1 MSQKSTG
8 SAYVLKRQ
16 TDIVLLAMKPEFIK
30 LLFEQLAA
38 VSHFLLS
45 FGIKRVD
52 FLQFRI

>member
-1 MSQKSTG
+1 MSQKSTV